1 MGELVNMNPVWL
13 KTKLFKLKI
22 YKIEINISFNQ
33 PTY

>member
-13 KTKLFKLKI
+13 KTKLFKL